1 MAPINP
7 ARGSQ
12 LPQSKLTEDDA
23 KLILKCVEERERLRT
38 EAAKLNNV
46 ELAKKFDVHVR
57 TIERITQRRG
67 WIHVNSL

>member
-12 LPQSKLTEDDA
+12 LPQSKLTEEDA
-23 KLILKCVEERERLRT
+23 KLILKCVEEREKLRH
-38 EAAKLNNV
+38 EAAQLSNSM
-46 ELAKKFDVHVR
+46 LAKKFEVHVR

-67 WIHVNSL
+67 WIHV